1 MVFLDFNL
9 KSIIEEIR
17 KEKNIDKETLI
28 KVLETIIVNVVRKKI
43 GFHADLEA
51 RYNSKLDNIEVY
63 EFKKIVDI
71 IINPKLELTLQKAKI
86 LNPKL
91 TKNDI
96 GKDLGIKININSLGR
111 IAAQNAKQ
119 MIMQK
124 IKEEERLFI
133 YNEYSNRK
141 NELVTG
147 VVKRMERGS
156 IIVDLG
162 HSEGIIFCK
171 DQISTE
177 YIRTGDRIV
186 AYVIDIS
193 EISPGPQIILS
204 RRHKNLIVKL
214 LEQEVPEVAEKIVQ
228 VRNIVRDP
236 GFKTKILVYS
246 RNNNIDP
253 VGACV
258 GLKGIR
264 IKNIMQAL
272 KGERIEIIP
281 FNMDPG
287 KLVCNAIIPAEGL
300 RVIINEK
307 DHSMQVVVSDEQLSL
322 AIGTH
327 GKNIKLASKLTGWK
341 INIQSRMKILYERY
355 FVGKSLKKIK
365 DITENQIQLL
375 YNNNLKSII
384 SILNTDNI
392 QLSKIL
398 LLNLRYI
405 IIFKE
410 KIQYARKLE
419 IEKEYKK
426 NIILKKEII
435 NIFLI
440 DYFIKSSNKNFFL
453 DNIERIPKDFQIK
466 LKKFGYTPLGL
477 YFEDAYNLS
486 VILKNSINQSTF
498 LQSIIE
504 DLICKY
510 CNNKLIKI
518 KKI

>member
-1 MVFLDFNL
+1 MVFFDFNL

-28 KVLETIIVNVVRKKI
+28 KVLEGIIVNVVRKKI

-51 RYNSKLDNIEVY
+51 RYNNKLDNIEVY
-63 EFKKIVDI
+63 EFKKIVNI
-71 IINPKLELTLQKAKI
+71 IINSKSELTLKEAQI

-91 TKNDI
+91 TEDDL

-147 VVKRMERGS
+147 IVKRMERGS
-156 IIVDLG
+156 IIIDLG

-171 DQISTE
+171 DQIPAE

-193 EISPGPQIILS
+193 EVSPGPQVILS

-214 LEQEVPEVAEKIVQ
+214 LEQEVPEVAEKIVE
-228 VRNIVRDP
+228 VRNIVREP
-236 GFKTKILVYS
+236 GFKSKILVYS
-246 RNNNIDP
+246 RDNNIDP

-258 GLKGIR
+258 GVKGIR

-281 FNMDPG
+281 FNKEAG

-300 RVIINEK
+300 RVVINEI
-307 DHSMQVVVSDEQLSL
+307 DHSMQVVVPDEQLSL

-365 DITENQIQLL
+365 NIKENQIQLL
-375 YNNNLKSII
+375 YNNNLKNII
-384 SILNTDNI
+384 NILNTENI
-392 QLSKIL
+392 KLSKIL
-398 LLNLRYI
+398 LLNLKDI
-405 IIFKE
+405 VIFKE
-410 KIQYARKLE
+410 KIQYARRLE

-426 NIILKKEII
+426 IIILKKEIF

-440 DYFIKSSNKNFFL
+440 NSFISNSKFL
-453 DNIERIPKDFQIK
+453 FIENIEDIPENFQIK
-466 LKKFGYTPLGL
+466 LKKYGYTPLGI

-486 VILKNSINQSTF
+486 IILKNSIKQSIF

-504 DLICKY
+504 ELIYKY
-510 CNNKLIKI
+510 CNKKLMKI
-518 KKI
+518 KHI